1 MPIEDQELVSQVSF
15 LRSIRQELATVLV
28 GQSELVDALL
38 IALLT
43 GGHILLE
50 GLPGLAKTLAVK
62 TLAGTLGGSF
72 ARIQFTPDV
81 LPSDITGN
89 MVYRPEK
96 QDFDLRIG
104 PVAANIVLA
113 DEINR
118 APAKTQSA
126 LLEVMQE
133 HQVSIGGRSI
143 AMPQPYLVVATQ
155 NPIEQTGT
163 YPLPEAQKDRF
174 LLRLLLKYPNR
185 EEEAMILERMARSKP
200 VLEVQKT
207 VSPEQILAARALLD
221 KVHLADSLRQ
231 YILDLVIA
239 TRPGEQ
245 KELSQE
251 QDSLVFKAAEL
262 IEIGA
267 SPRASIALSM
277 AGKAKAL
284 LTGRNYVIPE
294 DIQVVAPSVLAHRLI
309 LSFEAEA
316 KGISSV
322 DVVSS
327 LLKAVKTP

>member
-1 MPIEDQELVSQVSF
+1 MLSEDQELFTRTAF
-15 LRSIRQELATVLV
+15 LQEIRREMATVLV
-28 GQSELVDALL
+28 GQAELVDGLL

-72 ARIQFTPDV
+72 SRIQFTPDV
-81 LPSDITGN
+81 LPTDITGS
-89 MVYRPEK
+89 MIYRPEEQSFAVK
-96 QDFDLRIG
+96 IG
-104 PVAANIVLA
+104 PVSANIVLA

-133 HQVSIGGRSI
+133 HQVSIGGQTI
-143 AMPQPYLVVATQ
+143 PMPQPYMVVATQ

-174 LLRLLLKYPNR
+174 LLRLLLKYPGR
-185 EEEAMILERMARSKP
+185 ADEEQVLERMARSNP
-200 VLEVQKT
+200 ALEVQKAA
-207 VSPEQILAARALLD
+207 SPEQILAARKALD
-221 KVHLADSLRQ
+221 QVFLAPALQQ
-231 YILDLVIA
+231 YALDLIIA

-245 KELSQE
+245 KHLSAE
-251 QDSLVFKAAEL
+251 QKSLAFNAADA
-262 IEIGA
+262 IEVGV
-267 SPRASIALSM
+267 SPRAGIALIL

-284 LTGRNYVIPE
+284 LAGRNYVTPE
-294 DIQVVAPSVLAHRLI
+294 DIQAIAPAVLAHRLI
-309 LSFEAEA
+309 LNFEAEA
-316 KGISSV
+316 KGINTAQ
-322 DVVSS
+322 VVHQ